1 MALLADGRGRASS
14 LLGMT
19 QIPIYNVN
27 NNCSTGSTGLHMARQ
42 FLAHGAAN
50 VALVVG
56 FEKMFPGSLKSM
68 FNDRVNP
75 MDRSFSMMGETRGV
89 DSKGSGAAQ
98 LFGNAGREYME
109 KYGATK
115 EDFAEI
121 ARVNHEHS
129 QRNPYSQFKDVYT
142 LEQIMA
148 SPSIFEPLTKL
159 QCCPTS
165 DGAAAAV
172 LVSHRWLE
180 SHPELKSRAVLIAG
194 QSMATYETPCPSLFR
209 IVLLTF
215 PPSDSPALFSKSAID
230 LVGYDM
236 TSRAA
241 IAALAEA
248 GVSASSIK
256 LVELHDCFST
266 NEMVTLDGLGLCPPG
281 KAHEMV
287 RNGDITYGGRV
298 IVNPSGGLISKG
310 HPLGATG
317 LAQCAEL
324 VWHLR
329 GQAGERNVEG
339 VEAAMQH
346 NLGLGGAAV
355 VTVYRR
361 PDGKESRKLDPNEL
375 KAVEAVGGRGYNPA
389 VEARGLTEE
398 EVRRARSRK
407 AASTWMEPQLKK
419 EAKL

>member
-1 MALLADGRGRASS
+1 
-14 LLGMT
+14 MT

-56 FEKMFPGSLKSM
+56 FEKMSPGSLQSK
-68 FNDRVNP
+68 FNDRTNP
-75 MDRSFSMMGETRGV
+75 MDRSFSMMHETRGV
-89 DSKGSGAAQ
+89 EPKKPGAAQ

-129 QRNPYSQFKDVYT
+129 QRNPYSQFRDVYT

-148 SPSIFEPLTKL
+148 SQSIFEPLTKL

-172 LVSHRWLE
+172 LVSHKWLE
-180 SHPELKSRAVLIAG
+180 AHPELKSRAVLIAG
-194 QSMATYETPCPSLFR
+194 QSMATYHYHPLNPPPTA
-209 IVLLTF
+209 LLTS
-215 PPSDSPALFSKSAID
+215 PSDSPALFSKSAID

-236 TSRAA
+236 THRAA
-241 IAALAEA
+241 TAALAEA
-248 GVSASSIK
+248 GVSAASIK

-287 RNGDITYGGRV
+287 RSGDITYGGRV

-317 LAQCAEL
+317 IAQCAEL

-355 VTVYRR
+355 VTIYRR
-361 PDGKESRKLDPNEL
+361 PDGKESRKLDPDEL
-375 KAVEAVGGRGYNPA
+375 KAVEAVGRRGYNPA

-407 AASTWMEPQLKK
+407 AASRWMEPEPRK

>member
-1 MALLADGRGRASS
+1 MDHFPNITASNTAP
-14 LLGMT
+14 GMS

-42 FLAHGAAN
+42 FLAHNAAK
-50 VALVVG
+50 VILVVG
-56 FEKMFPGSLKSM
+56 FEKMFPGSLQSF
-68 FNDRVNP
+68 FNDRVSP
-75 MDRSFSMMGETRGV
+75 MDKTFMMMHATRGV
-89 DSKGSGAAQ
+89 EPKKPGSAQ

-129 QRNPYSQFKDVYT
+129 SRNPYSQFRDIYT

-172 LVSHRWLE
+172 LVSHAWLE
-180 SHPELKSRAVLIAG
+180 AHPELKSRAVLIAG
-194 QSMATYETPCPSLFR
+194 QSMATYGPLTPPPHP
-209 IVLLTF
+209 VHANT
-215 PPSDSPALFSKSAID
+215 PSDSPALYSKSAID
-230 LVGYDM
+230 LIGYEM
-236 TSRAA
+236 TRRAA
-241 IAALAEA
+241 TTALSEA
-248 GVSASSIK
+248 GVTASSIK

-317 LAQCAEL
+317 IAQCAEL

-339 VEAAMQH
+339 VEAALQH

-355 VTVYRR
+355 VTVYKRA
-361 PDGKESRKLDPNEL
+361 DGKASRRLEGEEL
-375 KAVEAVGGRGYNPA
+375 RAVERVGGRGYNPA
-389 VEARGLTEE
+389 VEARGVGAE

-407 AASTWMEPQLKK
+407 AASEWMEQRVGGKE